1 MGIGDWGLGPI
12 PNPQSPIPNPHFF
25 LIYNIF
31 VLLFLFFT
39 LLKKNSLNHRMGK
52 KNKNNNKKSKDN
64 HPQIK
69 TVSGAVSFG
78 MQKSKGQHLL
88 KNPMILSEIINK
100 SSIKSTDTVLEIGP
114 GTGNLTMLLLEAAKK
129 VIAIELDPRM
139 VAQLTKRVGISSY
152 QNKLQLIQG
161 DVLKQKLPFFDLC
174 VANIPYQ
181 ISSPIVFKLLSH
193 RPLFRAAILLIQ
205 REFAMRLIAKPGTEF
220 YCRLS
225 VNVQLLSKVEHLMK
239 VSKKNFVPPP
249 KVESSVVRIEPLH
262 PLPQINFIEWDGMLR
277 ICFSRKNKTLGALFK
292 QKKILEMIYQNYK
305 KFMNNG
311 NQNINIIEQK
321 EVPIID
327 KNINENNNEET
338 IIKGLINNI
347 NEQNNEKEMEIEKN
361 ENEEDE
367 SEDEKEVEDKKGE
380 GENKVEDEKNN
391 EKNKEKEEFRIKLIN
406 LLKNNNFLQQRAV
419 KMTITNFLELL
430 NLFNSNGIH
439 FN

>member
-1 MGIGDWGLGPI
+1 
-12 PNPQSPIPNPHFF
+12 
-25 LIYNIF
+25 
-31 VLLFLFFT
+31 
-39 LLKKNSLNHRMGK
+39 MGK
-52 KNKNNNKKSKDN
+52 KNKNLNNKEKQ
-64 HPQIK
+64 PQIK

-139 VAQLTKRVGISSY
+139 VAQLTKRVGISPY

-193 RPLFRAAILLIQ
+193 RPLFRAAVLLIQ

-225 VNVQLLSKVEHLMK
+225 VNVQLLSKVEHIMK

-292 QKKILEMIYQNYK
+292 QKKVFEMIYQNYI
-305 KFMNNG
+305 KFMKNNG
-311 NQNINIIEQK
+311 NINKNNEG
-321 EVPIID
+321 D
-327 KNINENNNEET
+327 KNQTSVVDSKLSDYNNDEN

-347 NEQNNEKEMEIEKN
+347 NDDEKN
-361 ENEEDE
+361 MELENDDDE
-367 SEDEKEVEDKKGE
+367 EDKKDIKE
-380 GENKVEDEKNN
+380 DDKEDEEMNAKEGNN
-391 EKNKEKEEFRIKLIN
+391 NADTSEKAKFKVKLIN
-406 LLKNNNFLQQRAV
+406 LLKDNNFLQQRAV

>member
-1 MGIGDWGLGPI
+1 
-12 PNPQSPIPNPHFF
+12 
-25 LIYNIF
+25 
-31 VLLFLFFT
+31 
-39 LLKKNSLNHRMGK
+39 MGK
-52 KNKNNNKKSKDN
+52 KNKAKNTSKDKQ
-64 HPQIK
+64 PQIK

-100 SSIKSTDTVLEIGP
+100 SSIKSTDIVLEIGP

-139 VAQLTKRVGISSY
+139 VAQLTKRVSLSSY

-161 DVLKQKLPFFDLC
+161 DVLKQTLPFFDLC

-193 RPLFRAAILLIQ
+193 RPLFRAAVLLIQ

-225 VNVQLLSKVEHLMK
+225 VNVQLLSKVEHIMK

-249 KVESSVVRIEPLH
+249 KVESSVVRIEPIH
-262 PLPQINFIEWDGMLR
+262 PLPKINFLEWDGLLR

-292 QKKILEMIYQNYK
+292 QKKILEMVYQNYK
-305 KFMNNG
+305 KFIKSNGNLINNNG
-311 NQNINIIEQK
+311 QNQEEIPVISGEIIEN
-321 EVPIID
+321 D
-327 KNINENNNEET
+327 NNET
-338 IIKGLINNI
+338 NIIKGLLNNMNEDVKDMELENDDEEKDDEGKEEDNDAEKEKLDEKMNI
-347 NEQNNEKEMEIEKN
+347 NEENKN
-361 ENEEDE
+361 EVSD
-367 SEDEKEVEDKKGE
+367 DKTKF
-380 GENKVEDEKNN
+380 KM
-391 EKNKEKEEFRIKLIN
+391 KLIN

-419 KMTITNFLELL
+419 KMTINNFLELL
-430 NLFNSNGIH
+430 NLLNNNGIH

>member
-1 MGIGDWGLGPI
+1 
-12 PNPQSPIPNPHFF
+12 
-25 LIYNIF
+25 
-31 VLLFLFFT
+31 
-39 LLKKNSLNHRMGK
+39 MGK
-52 KNKNNNKKSKDN
+52 KNKNNAKEKPS
-64 HPQIK
+64 QIK

-88 KNPMILSEIINK
+88 KNPTILSEIIHK
-100 SSIKSTDTVLEIGP
+100 SGIKSTDVVLEIGP
-114 GTGNLTMLLLEAAKK
+114 GTGNLTMLLLDAAKK

-139 VAQLTKRVGISSY
+139 VAQLTKRVGISQY

-193 RPLFRAAILLIQ
+193 RPLFRAAVLLIQ

-225 VNVQLLSKVEHLMK
+225 VNVQLLSKVEHIMK

-249 KVESSVVRIEPLH
+249 KVESSVVRIEPVH
-262 PLPQINFIEWDGMLR
+262 PLPQINFIEWDAMLR

-292 QKKILEMIYQNYK
+292 QKKIFEMIFQNYK
-305 KFMNNG
+305 NFMKNNDG
-311 NQNINIIEQK
+311 NSVPNTNENENKVISPEINEKNDENIIK
-321 EVPIID
+321 GLMN
-327 KNINENNNEET
+327 NINENENNMELDNDDEEEEDIMNKDNEEK
-338 IIKGLINNI
+338 IKVLDNT
-347 NEQNNEKEMEIEKN
+347 
-361 ENEEDE
+361 DDP
-367 SEDEKEVEDKKGE
+367 DEKIKFKM
-380 GENKVEDEKNN
+380 
-391 EKNKEKEEFRIKLIN
+391 KLIN
-406 LLKNNNFLQQRAV
+406 LLKDNNFLQQRAV

-430 NLFNSNGIH
+430 KLFNNNGIH

>member
-1 MGIGDWGLGPI
+1 
-12 PNPQSPIPNPHFF
+12 
-25 LIYNIF
+25 
-31 VLLFLFFT
+31 
-39 LLKKNSLNHRMGK
+39 MGK
-52 KNKNNNKKSKDN
+52 KSKNTNKQ
-64 HPQIK
+64 PQIK

-88 KNPMILSEIINK
+88 KNPMILSEIVNK
-100 SSIKSTDTVLEIGP
+100 SGIKSTDTILEIGP
-114 GTGNLTMLLLEAAKK
+114 GTGNLTMLLLDAAKK

-139 VAQLTKRVGISSY
+139 VAQLIKRVGVSPY

-225 VNVQLLSKVEHLMK
+225 VNVQLLSKVEHIMK

-249 KVESSVVRIEPLH
+249 KVESSVVRIEPIH
-262 PLPQINFIEWDGMLR
+262 PLPKINFMEWDGMLR

-292 QKKILEMIYQNYK
+292 QKKILEIIYQNYK
-305 KFMNNG
+305 KFMQNNNG
-311 NQNINIIEQK
+311 VI
-321 EVPIID
+321 
-327 KNINENNNEET
+327 NNNEKNEINNEKIPVISSEINEDDNNNESN
-338 IIKGLINNI
+338 IIKGLLNNM
-347 NEQNNEKEMEIEKN
+347 NDEEKN
-361 ENEEDE
+361 MELENDDEDDKDKKEEKIEDDDEMNNKEEDKIE
-367 SEDEKEVEDKKGE
+367 GNDEKTQFKI
-380 GENKVEDEKNN
+380 
-391 EKNKEKEEFRIKLIN
+391 RLIN
-406 LLKNNNFLQQRAV
+406 LLKNNNFMQQRAA

-430 NLFNSNGIH
+430 NLFNNNGIH

>member
-1 MGIGDWGLGPI
+1 
-12 PNPQSPIPNPHFF
+12 
-25 LIYNIF
+25 
-31 VLLFLFFT
+31 
-39 LLKKNSLNHRMGK
+39 MGK
-52 KNKNNNKKSKDN
+52 KNKNKSKN
-64 HPQIK
+64 NQPQIK

-100 SSIKSTDTVLEIGP
+100 SGIKSTDTVLEIGP
-114 GTGNLTMLLLEAAKK
+114 GTGNLTMLLLDAAKK

-139 VAQLTKRVGISSY
+139 VAQLIKRVGVSPY

-193 RPLFRAAILLIQ
+193 RPLFRAAVLLIQ

-225 VNVQLLSKVEHLMK
+225 VNVQLLSKVDHIMK

-249 KVESSVVRIEPLH
+249 KVESSVVRIEPIH
-262 PLPQINFIEWDGMLR
+262 PLPKINFLEWDGMLR

-292 QKKILEMIYQNYK
+292 QKKIFEMIYQNYK
-305 KFMNNG
+305 KFMKKNENN
-311 NQNINIIEQK
+311 ISKIEENEEQIPVVK
-321 EVPIID
+321 SE
-327 KNINENNNEET
+327 INENDNNESN
-338 IIKGLINNI
+338 IIKGLLNNMNDDENNMELEDEDDNNNYNKIEIQEEELKI
-347 NEQNNEKEMEIEKN
+347 NEE
-361 ENEEDE
+361 
-367 SEDEKEVEDKKGE
+367 
-380 GENKVEDEKNN
+380 ENKIANNDDKSKFKN
-391 EKNKEKEEFRIKLIN
+391 FLIN

-419 KMTITNFLELL
+419 KMTINNFLELL
-430 NLFNSNGIH
+430 NLLNNNGIH

>member
-1 MGIGDWGLGPI
+1 
-12 PNPQSPIPNPHFF
+12 
-25 LIYNIF
+25 
-31 VLLFLFFT
+31 
-39 LLKKNSLNHRMGK
+39 MGK
-52 KNKNNNKKSKDN
+52 KNKNNNKQ
-64 HPQIK
+64 PQIK

-100 SSIKSTDTVLEIGP
+100 SGIKSTDTILEIGP
-114 GTGNLTMLLLEAAKK
+114 GTGNLTMLLLDAAKK

-139 VAQLTKRVGISSY
+139 VAQLIKRVGVSPY

-193 RPLFRAAILLIQ
+193 RPLFRAAVLLIQ

-225 VNVQLLSKVEHLMK
+225 VNVQLLSKVEHIMK

-249 KVESSVVRIEPLH
+249 KVESSVVRIEPIH
-262 PLPQINFIEWDGMLR
+262 PLPKINFIEWDGMLR

-305 KFMNNG
+305 KF
-311 NQNINIIEQK
+311 I
-321 EVPIID
+321 
-327 KNINENNNEET
+327 KNNNNENT
-338 IIKGLINNI
+338 ISQK
-347 NEQNNEKEMEIEKN
+347 
-361 ENEEDE
+361 
-367 SEDEKEVEDKKGE
+367 
-380 GENKVEDEKNN
+380 EKNN
-391 EKNKEKEEFRIKLIN
+391 EENPIVQNEINEDFNNESNIIKGRLNNMNDDENNMELEKDNEDDKDKDNKINNDEDDDKKMENEEEEKMDNNEEDKIESNIDDKTKFKTFLIN

-430 NLFNSNGIH
+430 NLFNNNGIH

>member
-1 MGIGDWGLGPI
+1 
-12 PNPQSPIPNPHFF
+12 
-25 LIYNIF
+25 
-31 VLLFLFFT
+31 
-39 LLKKNSLNHRMGK
+39 MGK
-52 KNKNNNKKSKDN
+52 KNKSTSSSNNQIKQS
-64 HPQIK
+64 QIK

-88 KNPMILSEIINK
+88 KNPMILSEIIKK
-100 SSIKSTDTVLEIGP
+100 SSIKNTDTILEIGP

-139 VAQLTKRVGISSY
+139 VAQLTKRVNISPY

-193 RPLFRAAILLIQ
+193 RPLFRAAVLLIQ

-225 VNVQLLSKVEHLMK
+225 VNVQLLSKVEHIMK

-249 KVESSVVRIEPLH
+249 KVESSVVRIEPIH

-277 ICFSRKNKTLGALFK
+277 ICFSRKNKTLGAIFK
-292 QKKILEMIYQNYK
+292 QKKILDMVYKNYV
-305 KFMNNG
+305 KFKNSNND
-311 NQNINIIEQK
+311 NDE
-321 EVPIID
+321 
-327 KNINENNNEET
+327 KNNDNVIKVVDNKINNNEEN
-338 IIKGLINNI
+338 IIKGLMNNI
-347 NEQNNEKEMEIEKN
+347 KENENEDNMDVDNDDEDAKDGMEEEKN
-361 ENEEDE
+361 EDNND
-367 SEDEKEVEDKKGE
+367 
-380 GENKVEDEKNN
+380 ENKEDNSEKG
-391 EKNKEKEEFRIKLIN
+391 KFKVKLIT
-406 LLKNNNFLQQRAV
+406 LLKNNEFLQQRAS
-419 KMTITNFLELL
+419 KMSITNFLELL
-430 NLFNSNGIH
+430 NLLNSNGIH

>member
-1 MGIGDWGLGPI
+1 
-12 PNPQSPIPNPHFF
+12 
-25 LIYNIF
+25 
-31 VLLFLFFT
+31 
-39 LLKKNSLNHRMGK
+39 MGK
-52 KNKNNNKKSKDN
+52 KNKNLNNKEKQ
-64 HPQIK
+64 PQIK

-139 VAQLTKRVGISSY
+139 VAQLTKRVGISPY

-193 RPLFRAAILLIQ
+193 RPLFRAAVLLIQ

-225 VNVQLLSKVEHLMK
+225 VNVQLLSKVEHIMK

-292 QKKILEMIYQNYK
+292 QKKVFEMIYQNYI
-305 KFMNNG
+305 KFMKNNG
-311 NQNINIIEQK
+311 NINQNNEG
-321 EVPIID
+321 D
-327 KNINENNNEET
+327 KNQISVVDSKLSDYNNDEN

-347 NEQNNEKEMEIEKN
+347 NDDEKN
-361 ENEEDE
+361 MELENDDDE
-367 SEDEKEVEDKKGE
+367 EDKKDIKE
-380 GENKVEDEKNN
+380 DDKEDEEMNVKEGNN
-391 EKNKEKEEFRIKLIN
+391 NADTSEKAKFKVKLIN
-406 LLKNNNFLQQRAV
+406 LLKDNNFLQQRAV

>member
-1 MGIGDWGLGPI
+1 
-12 PNPQSPIPNPHFF
+12 
-25 LIYNIF
+25 
-31 VLLFLFFT
+31 
-39 LLKKNSLNHRMGK
+39 MGK
-52 KNKNNNKKSKDN
+52 KTKKINNSKDKQ
-64 HPQIK
+64 PQIK

-139 VAQLTKRVGISSY
+139 VAQLTKRVGISQY

-193 RPLFRAAILLIQ
+193 RPLFRAAVLLIQ

-225 VNVQLLSKVEHLMK
+225 VNVQLLSKVEHIMK

-292 QKKILEMIYQNYK
+292 QKKIFEMIYQNYK
-305 KFMNNG
+305 KFMKNNNG
-311 NQNINIIEQK
+311 IINTNNNEQNN
-321 EVPIID
+321 VCVVD
-327 KNINENNNEET
+327 NNINEHNNEEN

-347 NEQNNEKEMEIEKN
+347 NDDNDNEKNMELDN
-361 ENEEDE
+361 D
-367 SEDEKEVEDKKGE
+367 DDDEDKK
-380 GENKVEDEKNN
+380 ENQEEEKEDEQMKAEDENN
-391 EKNKEKEEFRIKLIN
+391 NKDSEKIKFRVKLIN
-406 LLKNNNFLQQRAV
+406 LLKNNNFLQQRAS
-419 KMTITNFLELL
+419 KMNITNFLELL
-430 NLFNSNGIH
+430 NLFNNNGIH

>member
-1 MGIGDWGLGPI
+1 M
-12 PNPQSPIPNPHFF
+12 
-25 LIYNIF
+25 
-31 VLLFLFFT
+31 VKK
-39 LLKKNSLNHRMGK
+39 KKNSN
-52 KNKNNNKKSKDN
+52 N

-88 KNPMILSEIINK
+88 KNPMILSEIVNK
-100 SSIKSTDTVLEIGP
+100 SGIKTTDTILEIGP
-114 GTGNLTMLLLEAAKK
+114 GTGNLTMLLLDAAKK

-139 VAQLTKRVGISSY
+139 VAQLIKRVGVSPY

-193 RPLFRAAILLIQ
+193 RPLFRAAVLLIQ

-225 VNVQLLSKVEHLMK
+225 VNVQLLSKVEHIMK

-249 KVESSVVRIEPLH
+249 KVESSVVRIEPIH
-262 PLPQINFIEWDGMLR
+262 PLPKINFLEWDGLLR

-292 QKKILEMIYQNYK
+292 QKKILEMVYQNYK
-305 KFMNNG
+305 KFIKSNGNLINNNG
-311 NQNINIIEQK
+311 QNQEEIPVISGEIIEN
-321 EVPIID
+321 D
-327 KNINENNNEET
+327 NNET
-338 IIKGLINNI
+338 NIIKGLLNNMNEDVKDMELENDDEEKDDEGKEEDNDAEKEKLDEKMNI
-347 NEQNNEKEMEIEKN
+347 NEENKN
-361 ENEEDE
+361 EVSD
-367 SEDEKEVEDKKGE
+367 DKTKF
-380 GENKVEDEKNN
+380 KM
-391 EKNKEKEEFRIKLIN
+391 KLIN

-419 KMTITNFLELL
+419 KMTINNFLELL
-430 NLFNSNGIH
+430 NLLNNNGIH

>member
-1 MGIGDWGLGPI
+1 
-12 PNPQSPIPNPHFF
+12 
-25 LIYNIF
+25 
-31 VLLFLFFT
+31 
-39 LLKKNSLNHRMGK
+39 MGK
-52 KNKNNNKKSKDN
+52 KNKNNVKKEKQ
-64 HPQIK
+64 PQIK

-100 SSIKSTDTVLEIGP
+100 SSIKSTDVVLEIGP

-139 VAQLTKRVGISSY
+139 VAQLTKRVGMSQY

-225 VNVQLLSKVEHLMK
+225 VNVQLLSKVEHIMK

-249 KVESSVVRIEPLH
+249 KVESSVVRIEPVH
-262 PLPQINFIEWDGMLR
+262 PLPQINFVEWDGLLR

-292 QKKILEMIYQNYK
+292 QKNIFEMIYKNYK
-305 KFMNNG
+305 IFMKDNNG
-311 NQNINIIEQK
+311 NINNNNDDNNHAVVESK
-321 EVPIID
+321 
-327 KNINENNNEET
+327 INDNNNEEN
-338 IIKGLINNI
+338 IIKALMNNI
-347 NEQNNEKEMEIEKN
+347 DDNDKNMEIENDDEEEDKKKEDKKN
-361 ENEEDE
+361 NEEDDKE
-367 SEDEKEVEDKKGE
+367 DNEENEIMKEGKNSENDEKVKFK
-380 GENKVEDEKNN
+380 
-391 EKNKEKEEFRIKLIN
+391 IKLIN
-406 LLKNNNFLQQRAV
+406 ILKDNNFLQQRAV

>member
-1 MGIGDWGLGPI
+1 
-12 PNPQSPIPNPHFF
+12 
-25 LIYNIF
+25 
-31 VLLFLFFT
+31 
-39 LLKKNSLNHRMGK
+39 
-52 KNKNNNKKSKDN
+52 
-64 HPQIK
+64 
-69 TVSGAVSFG
+69 

-88 KNPMILSEIINK
+88 KNPMILSEIVNK
-100 SSIKSTDTVLEIGP
+100 SGIKSTDTVLEIGP

-139 VAQLTKRVGISSY
+139 VAQLTKRVGISQY

-225 VNVQLLSKVEHLMK
+225 VNVQLLSKVEHIMK

-249 KVESSVVRIEPLH
+249 KVESSVVRIEPVH
-262 PLPQINFIEWDGMLR
+262 PLPQINFVEWDGLLR

-292 QKKILEMIYQNYK
+292 QKNIFEMIYKNYK
-305 KFMNNG
+305 IFMKDNNG
-311 NQNINIIEQK
+311 NINNNNDDNNHAVVESK
-321 EVPIID
+321 
-327 KNINENNNEET
+327 INDNNNEEN
-338 IIKGLINNI
+338 IIKALMNNI
-347 NEQNNEKEMEIEKN
+347 DDNDKNMEIENDDDEEDKKEEDKKN
-361 ENEEDE
+361 NEEDDKE
-367 SEDEKEVEDKKGE
+367 DNEENEIMKEGKNSENDEKVKFK
-380 GENKVEDEKNN
+380 
-391 EKNKEKEEFRIKLIN
+391 IKLIN
-406 LLKNNNFLQQRAV
+406 ILKDNNFLQQRAV

>member
-1 MGIGDWGLGPI
+1 
-12 PNPQSPIPNPHFF
+12 
-25 LIYNIF
+25 
-31 VLLFLFFT
+31 
-39 LLKKNSLNHRMGK
+39 MGK
-52 KNKNNNKKSKDN
+52 KNKNKNNQS
-64 HPQIK
+64 QIK

-100 SSIKSTDTVLEIGP
+100 SGIKSTDTVLEIGP
-114 GTGNLTMLLLEAAKK
+114 GTGNLTMLLLDAAKK

-139 VAQLTKRVGISSY
+139 VAQLIKRVGVSPY

-161 DVLKQKLPFFDLC
+161 DVLKQQLPFFDLC

-193 RPLFRAAILLIQ
+193 RPLFRAAVLLIQ

-225 VNVQLLSKVEHLMK
+225 VNVQLLSKVDHIMK

-249 KVESSVVRIEPLH
+249 KVESSVVRIEPIH
-262 PLPQINFIEWDGMLR
+262 PLPKINFLEWDGMLR

-292 QKKILEMIYQNYK
+292 QKKIFEMIYQNYK
-305 KFMNNG
+305 KFMKNNENNISKMEE
-311 NQNINIIEQK
+311 NQGQIPVIKSEINENDNNESNIIKGLLNNMNDDENNM
-321 EVPIID
+321 ELE
-327 KNINENNNEET
+327 NEEENDNNENKIEIQEEDNNNNEE
-338 IIKGLINNI
+338 
-347 NEQNNEKEMEIEKN
+347 
-361 ENEEDE
+361 
-367 SEDEKEVEDKKGE
+367 
-380 GENKVEDEKNN
+380 ENKISNN
-391 EKNKEKEEFRIKLIN
+391 DDKSKFRNFLIN

-419 KMTITNFLELL
+419 KMTINNFLELL
-430 NLFNSNGIH
+430 NLLNNNGIH